1 MEQIIGFID
10 EARED
15 VKDQILNCPHFAC
28 CRSCS
33 NRESGFAGAA
43 VAWGSAG
50 LSFSVLAAG
59 AADGASIRR
68 VLFMAV

>member
-10 EARED
+10 EARD
-15 VKDQILNCPHFAC
+15 YLKDQTLNCTHFAC

-33 NRESGFAGAA
+33 NRESGFAGAGG
-43 VAWGSAG
+43 GSVG
-50 LSFSVLAAG
+50 LSFSALAAG
-59 AADGASIRR
+59 AVDGASIRR